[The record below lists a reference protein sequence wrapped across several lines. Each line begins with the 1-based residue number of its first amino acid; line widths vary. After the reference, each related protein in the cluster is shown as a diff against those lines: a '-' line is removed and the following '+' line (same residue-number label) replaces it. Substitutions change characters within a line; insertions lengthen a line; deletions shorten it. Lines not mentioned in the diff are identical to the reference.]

1 MTSTMNSAR
10 TRILI
15 ILALVLLSVA
25 GAFAY
30 RRMSVTTA
38 PVPTADETT
47 ATEAS
52 APDNAKLQAS
62 YVYIATE
69 SGQLALDLIQAN
81 AEVETEDY
89 GDAGQF
95 VTSINGLAG
104 SNEYYWAF
112 YVNNEYAEQGAS
124 QTVLQEGDSIRFVY
138 EAVQQVIRIP
148 VEIENAPAEATVEA
162 EVSNVEKE

>member
-1 MTSTMNSAR
+1 MNS
-10 TRILI
+10 TRSRIFILLVVI
-15 ILALVLLSVA
+15 FLAVA
-25 GAFAY
+25 GFFAY
-30 RRMSVTTA
+30 QRVSSQTTSAPTAEVTT
-38 PVPTADETT
+38 D
-47 ATEAS
+47 TESTDAG
-52 APDNAKLQAS
+52 NAKLQTS
-62 YVYIATE
+62 YIYIATE

-104 SNEYYWAF
+104 NNEYYWAF

-124 QTVLQEGDSIRFVY
+124 QTVLQEGDTIRFVY

-148 VEIENAPAEATVEA
+148 VDIENAPADATPAAEVPNVEA
-162 EVSNVEKE
+162 E